1 MFTDEDLSDL
11 PKLDQLEYPMMPE
24 ISFSISG
31 IHSLLINLNSNESP
45 GLDLMPTIL
54 LNKCADEVSP
64 ILQVILTKSINSET
78 LTGNHLE
85 AVPSTMISFV

>member
-45 GLDLMPTIL
+45 GLDLMPTIF
-54 LNKCADEVSP
+54 LNQCSDEVSP
-64 ILQVILTKSINSET
+64 ILQDILTKSINSET

-85 AVPSTMISFV
+85 AVPSTMTSFV